1 MKDQSSTAG
10 ERTRCRGTEVAL
22 KAASSHSAADACR
35 ELIVLTGKL
44 GDEQQHHICD
54 FRKITDLAEARRG

>member
-1 MKDQSSTAG
+1 MDNERSIISRSVAG

-22 KAASSHSAADACR
+22 KAASSHSAADACG

-44 GDEQQHHICD
+44 GEDQ
-54 FRKITDLAEARRG
+54 